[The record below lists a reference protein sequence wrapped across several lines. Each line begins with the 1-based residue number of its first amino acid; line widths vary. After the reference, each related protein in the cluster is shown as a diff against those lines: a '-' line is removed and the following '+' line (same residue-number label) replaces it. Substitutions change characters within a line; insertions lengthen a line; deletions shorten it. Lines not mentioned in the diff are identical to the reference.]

1 MPWDNKN
8 NGPWNGG
15 NNPWGKKDNSNSNN
29 NWNPKNRGDDLTT
42 KEIQKIWLAMYTYNS
57 VEGVYFND
65 NPSGYLGAY

>member
-1 MPWDNKN
+1 MA
-8 NGPWNGG
+8 
-15 NNPWGKKDNSNSNN
+15 
-29 NWNPKNRGDDLTT
+29 KNRGDDLTT